1 MTYLKSPVY
10 RLLKSAQIGCKK
22 SSISLFA
29 SMLYLLT
36 TLMAFPSNADACT
49 VNSPSTCSNRIVCG
63 GATKYSPSSKRRNWF
78 NSSDY
83 AASMYG
89 EARKRRLTCGVGLDA
104 PFLKPAMWNTKEFS
118 YYSDCGTTKSDVE
131 ELQSLLQSLDLY
143 PYKIDGLPGSGTLKA
158 IQDGKRLLG
167 AQASNGKCLSQKDV
181 IALRLLSN
189 NASLGD
195 DYISANND
203 NSDTALNELSAQ
215 NEKLI
220 SENEALRGRVAI
232 LTATIA
238 ELSGSNTSNEPKPIL
253 DFENTVAQLS
263 DKLRETE
270 NLLEA
275 EQLKSKQFKQKSE
288 RVRETLENLLAVLDQ
303 EVTQNESNS
312 SPLIQ
317 SDNEVTNPV
326 NEENT
331 NGQKALVAKGVLSTA
346 VSDFTEDAAVR
357 CYVGLRIIDRSGY
370 RNAEILDVYLIKNE
384 ETNSYIFSD
393 FEMIRSLE
401 IEPENFIFQV
411 IDTSPDNSQEQSCSI
426 VSDDPI
432 KVVEQ
437 SAVHSSTPAAYL
449 RADGILI
456 FTNFPVRPI

>member
-1 MTYLKSPVY
+1 MLVKLT
-10 RLLKSAQIGCKK
+10 QIGFKK
-22 SSISLFA
+22 STIALFT
-29 SMLYLLT
+29 LLLFMIT
-36 TLMAFPSNADACT
+36 ALMAFPSNVAACS
-49 VNSPSTCSNRIVCG
+49 VYSPGTCDNRTVCG
-63 GATKYSPSSKRRNWF
+63 GATKYSYASQRRNWF
-78 NSSDY
+78 NSTDY
-83 AASMYG
+83 GASMYG

-104 PFLKPAMWNTKEFS
+104 PFLTPAMWNTKEFS
-118 YYSDCGTTKSDVE
+118 YYSDCGATKSDVE
-131 ELQSLLQSLDLY
+131 ELQSLLQSLELY

-181 IALRLLSN
+181 TALRLLST

-195 DYISANND
+195 DDTSANND
-203 NSDTALNELSAQ
+203 NSNTALNGLSAQ

-220 SENEALRGRVAI
+220 SENDALRGRVAI

-238 ELSGSNTSNEPKPIL
+238 ELSGSNTSNEPRPIL
-253 DFENTVAQLS
+253 ELENTVAQLS

-275 EQLKSKQFKQKSE
+275 EQLKSKQFQQKSE
-288 RVRETLENLLAVLDQ
+288 RVRETLENLLTVLDQ
-303 EVTQNESNS
+303 EATQNESNS

-384 ETNSYIFSD
+384 EPNSYIFSD
-393 FEMIRSLE
+393 FEMISTLE

-411 IDTSPDNSQEQSCSI
+411 IDTSPDNSQEQSCGI

-456 FTNFPVRPI
+456 FTNFPVRPIW

>member
-1 MTYLKSPVY
+1 MTFLKSPIHI
-10 RLLKSAQIGCKK
+10 LLRSAQIGCKK
-22 SSISLFA
+22 SSIAVFA
-29 SMLYLLT
+29 SVLYLVT
-36 TLMAFPSNADACT
+36 ALMAFPSSVAACSI
-49 VNSPSTCSNRIVCG
+49 NSPGTCDNRTVCG
-63 GATKYSPSSKRRNWF
+63 GATKYSYASKRRNWF
-78 NSSDY
+78 NSTDY
-83 AASMYG
+83 GASMYG

-104 PFLKPAMWNTKEFS
+104 PFLTSAMWNTKEFS
-118 YYSDCGTTKSDVE
+118 YYSDCGATKSDVE
-131 ELQSLLQSLDLY
+131 ELQSLLQSLELY

-181 IALRLLSN
+181 TALRLLST

-195 DYISANND
+195 DDTSANND
-203 NSDTALNELSAQ
+203 NSNTALNGLSAQ

-238 ELSGSNTSNEPKPIL
+238 ELSGSNTSNEPRSTL
-253 DFENTVAQLS
+253 ELGNTVAQLS
-263 DKLRETE
+263 DKLRKTE

-275 EQLKSKQFKQKSE
+275 EQLKSKQFQQKSE
-288 RVRETLENLLAVLDQ
+288 RVRETLEDLLAVLDQ
-303 EVTQNESNS
+303 EVTQNDPNS

-331 NGQKALVAKGVLSTA
+331 DSPEALFAKGVLSTA

-370 RNAEILDVYLIKNE
+370 RNAEIVDVYLIKNE

-393 FEMIRSLE
+393 FEMISSLE

-437 SAVHSSTPAAYL
+437 STVHSSTPAAYL

>member
-1 MTYLKSPVY
+1 MLVKLT
-10 RLLKSAQIGCKK
+10 QIGFKK
-22 SSISLFA
+22 STIALFT
-29 SMLYLLT
+29 LLLFMIT
-36 TLMAFPSNADACT
+36 ALMAFPSNVAACS
-49 VNSPSTCSNRIVCG
+49 VYSPGTCDNRTVCG
-63 GATKYSPSSKRRNWF
+63 GATKYSYASQRRNWF
-78 NSSDY
+78 NSTDY
-83 AASMYG
+83 GASMYG

-104 PFLKPAMWNTKEFS
+104 PFLTPAMWNTKEFS
-118 YYSDCGTTKSDVE
+118 YYSDCGATKSDVE
-131 ELQSLLQSLDLY
+131 ELQSLLQSLELY

-167 AQASNGKCLSQKDV
+167 AQASNGKCLTQKDV
-181 IALRLLSN
+181 TALRLLST

-195 DYISANND
+195 DDTSANND
-203 NSDTALNELSAQ
+203 NSNTALNGLSAQ

-220 SENEALRGRVAI
+220 SENDALRGRVAI

-238 ELSGSNTSNEPKPIL
+238 ELSGANTSNEPRPIL
-253 DFENTVAQLS
+253 ELENTVAQLS

-275 EQLKSKQFKQKSE
+275 AQLKSKQFQQKSE
-288 RVRETLENLLAVLDQ
+288 RVRETLENLLTVLDQ
-303 EVTQNESNS
+303 EATQNESNS

-331 NGQKALVAKGVLSTA
+331 NGQKALVARGVLSTA
-346 VSDFTEDAAVR
+346 VSDFTEDAAVH

-370 RNAEILDVYLIKNE
+370 RNAEILDVYLINNE
-384 ETNSYIFSD
+384 EPNSYIFSD
-393 FEMIRSLE
+393 FEMISSLE
-401 IEPENFIFQV
+401 IQPENFIFQV